1 MSERNYDFLRRMRE
15 IHRPDRRD
23 LQAVPAAHEVAIT
36 EDWLLALGAGFAG
49 GGRKALLDFQE
60 YLQVSMR
67 VPVKMAVSDRL
78 TGPRILFQ
86 QKELDAPRGS
96 FQLEVKADGIIVSTA
111 DLQGLWSAIVYL
123 EDVMNFREAPFLPL
137 GSEFRKPLIRIRRTH
152 SGSGM
157 DDFPDWQLS
166 AIAHAG
172 FNTIEVFVKDFD
184 RTTRGYCNINELI
197 DRAAEYGLDTIIYNY
212 LPSYKHPDEPDAE
225 QFFDSIYGELFRRY
239 PKAVGIKLCGESLEF
254 PSKDPATTGK
264 RWRESVVDGIPDM
277 RPSPGWW
284 PCEDYPAYIKAIR
297 QAIRKAK
304 PDARIVFSTYNWGY
318 VSADSRRKFLAAL
331 PKDITVQVAFEVF
344 KQNQVGDLSCP
355 IMDYSIL
362 ATEPGE
368 YFTSECSL
376 AHELGL
382 HPCAISNTIGST
394 WDFGAVPYV
403 PTPFRWIERFK
414 HLNAALENWGVDE
427 HYETHHYGWWPNAV
441 MDIRKANAWFPREE
455 DLEKVL
461 EKVAV
466 RDYGRDAAPHV
477 LSAWRYW
484 SQAMDFYVASNEDQY
499 GPWRVGPAYPLIF
512 QPNITRTMGTKE
524 IQFPTA
530 PHAHFGYKI
539 VKTLY
544 QPYENANQSPGSL
557 RYPQDIRR
565 LEQMH
570 KLWEQGLQS
579 AQAALKLTP
588 ERKRT
593 ECERLVALGEYI
605 LHSIMTTLNVKHW
618 WLLNTKLQASSD
630 KDEMLAILE
639 QLKELA
645 AKEIRNAQETIP
657 AVELDSH
664 LGWEPSME
672 YVCDKW
678 HLEWKVRQVNSAL
691 QEIETYR
698 KMLEL

>member
-1 MSERNYDFLRRMRE
+1 MSEHNYDFLKRMRE
-15 IHRPDRRD
+15 IHRPNRRD
-23 LQAVPAAHEVAIT
+23 FQAVPAANEVALNK
-36 EDWLLALGAGFAG
+36 DWLLALGSGFACG
-49 GGRKALLDFQE
+49 GEKAVLDFQE
-60 YLQVSMR
+60 YLQISMR
-67 VPVKMAVSDRL
+67 VPVRIAVADGLS
-78 TGPRILFQ
+78 GSRILFQ
-86 QKELDAPRGS
+86 QQALDAPRGS
-96 FQLEVKADGIIVSTA
+96 FHIEVKADGIILSTA

-137 GSEFRKPLIRIRRTH
+137 GSQLHKPLIRVRRTH
-152 SGSGM
+152 SGSGI

-166 AIAHAG
+166 AITHAG
-172 FNTIEVFVKDFD
+172 FNTIEIFVKDFD

-197 DRAAEYGLDTIIYNY
+197 DRAAEYGLDTFLYNY

-225 QFFDSIYGELFRRY
+225 QFFDSVYGELFRRY

-264 RWRESVVDGIPDM
+264 RWRDSVSDGIPDT

-284 PCEDYPAYIKAIR
+284 PCEDYPAYLKCIHR
-297 QAIRKAK
+297 AIRKVK
-304 PDARIVFSTYNWGY
+304 PDAEIVLNTYNWGY
-318 VSADSRRKFLAAL
+318 VSADLRRKLLAAL
-331 PKDITVQVAFEVF
+331 PKDMTVQVTFEIF
-344 KQNQVGDLSCP
+344 KQHRVGNLSCP

-368 YFTSECSL
+368 DFTSECSI

-382 HPCAISNTIGST
+382 QLCSTSNTVGST
-394 WDFGAVPYV
+394 WDFGAAPYV
-403 PTPFRWIERFK
+403 PTPYRWIERFK
-414 HLNAALENWGVDE
+414 HLNAALENWGLDE
-427 HYETHHYGWWPNAV
+427 HYETHHYGWWPNMV
-441 MDIRKANAWFPREE
+441 IDIRKANAWSPREE
-455 DLEKVL
+455 DLEAVL

-466 RDYGRDAAPHV
+466 RDYGREAAPHV

-499 GPWRVGPAYPLIF
+499 GPWRVGSAYPLIF
-512 QPNITRTMGTKE
+512 QPNLTRTMGTKE

-530 PHAHFGYKI
+530 PHAHFGHRI

-544 QPYENANQSPGSL
+544 QPYENENQSPGPL
-557 RYPQDIRR
+557 RYPKDIRQ

-570 KLWEQGLQS
+570 KLWQQGLQA
-579 AQAALKLTP
+579 AQEALKLTP

-593 ECERLVALGEYI
+593 EAQRLVALGEYI
-605 LHSIMTTLNVKHW
+605 LHSILTTLHVKQW
-618 WLLNTKLQASSD
+618 WLLNTKLQASGD

-639 QLKELA
+639 QLRDLA
-645 AKEIRNAQETIP
+645 AKEIRNAQEAIP
-657 AVELDSH
+657 AVELDSR

-691 QEIETYR
+691 SEIETY
-698 KMLEL
+698 KNMLEL